1 MKKILLTI
9 TILTL
14 TALAGVLWF
23 SQNNNQTKPSAL
35 NIERN
40 KEIEESNKI
49 TTKNEDKLQNNQ
61 PENNLKEQE
70 EKQSRLTLAQQAEDL
85 GVKLLPNGEIDTGDW
100 KEYRNESCG
109 FAVKVPGEWEIYGYD
124 CSNLSEYYSKA
135 DVLTSI
141 KLIPPEYIQ
150 KKIDPEF
157 RPSPGV
163 FRIDIYPRKNVST
176 SRIINEMAKG
186 AKKVSQ
192 SIFTADIIAYEYSEG
207 DYRKDYIIEKK
218 RFPLEVLYKDN
229 RDISN
234 TILST

>member
-109 FAVKVPGEWEIYGYD
+109 FVISIPSHWEINRDLDCIKHPNEIPEGIDDTYLKIAFWDPKGPTKEEIENYELTFYD
-124 CSNLSEYYSKA
+124 LFIFPFKKEPVSSIEKTLS
-135 DVLTSI
+135 
-141 KLIPPEYIQ
+141 Q
-150 KKIDPEF
+150 KYEK
-157 RPSPGV
+157 
-163 FRIDIYPRKNVST
+163 RKN
-176 SRIINEMAKG
+176 
-186 AKKVSQ
+186 SQ
-192 SIFTADIIAYEYSEG
+192 SNERTIYSLSLL
-207 DYRKDYIIEKK
+207 RK
-218 RFPLEVLYKDN
+218 RVL
-229 RDISN
+229 R
-234 TILST
+234 